1 VDLSSNRYEPDK
13 IDLSNPNVVY
23 TIEASLV
30 GKNKKVLEVGCS
42 TGYFTKILKDFGNE
56 VYCIEIDRE
65 AAKLAEKHCNSIVIG
80 DIEDLNLEYHFKE
93 KFFDVVL
100 FGDVLEHLKD
110 PERVLRKIKG
120 FLKDDGYVVAS
131 IPNIAHGD
139 VILNLMA
146 GKFDYRP
153 LGLLDKTH
161 LRFFTLRSIKEMFER
176 CGFKIAEIYTT
187 KVEVG
192 YTELGEVVKSFPAPI
207 VNFIKKLPYSNVYQ
221 FVVKAYHAESSIK
234 EAELPEPS
242 YSSIQIEE
250 IAELQRKIFELEKE
264 LILRYQEIDNLK
276 DVLSSVKE
284 EKQKIESYVQKLEG
298 ELSKIKAELEIGNR
312 EKEKLKSEL
321 IEKSISFERLLK
333 AYDETLR
340 NFNKLK
346 VELINLKNKLKNT
359 LIENSKLQESLSER
373 ERELETLKME
383 IEKKEEAIKTKDDE
397 IEKLKNNLALKDEEI
412 RRMNEEILR
421 LSSELHSIKSSF
433 TWRALMK
440 WHAFVERIAP
450 LGTRRRKWYDL
461 GIIGLRT
468 IANEGFKS
476 FLQKFFR
483 YTRLNTFTIKKVCY
497 PIFKVDMTHLGT
509 HEPLE
514 LSKELLIKFKA
525 RANNLCELKIL
536 TATYRR
542 KNSDLE
548 VIIDAGKEF
557 RSVVIKGEKIPDNQ
571 YMSIKFRPIKECE
584 GKEITV
590 RIKSK
595 PPAAAVWFNRNVEHE
610 GLEIFYDGEKIRGCI
625 NIEAYYDLKIRDE
638 YECWIL
644 RNEPRDFEL
653 KEMARDQ
660 EKFRYRPKISI
671 IMPTYNSNIK
681 WLKKAIDS
689 VLYQIYDNWEL
700 CIADGGSKKDV
711 RNILK
716 KYSKKDKRIKVVFL
730 DKNLGIAGNSN
741 EALKLATG
749 DFITFL
755 DHDDEL
761 APFALYEFV
770 KLLNE
775 KPELDFI
782 YSDEDKID
790 EAGRRVEPFFKPD
803 YSPDMFLST
812 NYLCHTSIIR
822 KSLVEKVGGFR
833 VGYDGSQ
840 DYDLFLR
847 VLEHTNKVAH
857 IPKILYHWRKTPTS
871 TASSPMVK
879 LYAFESAK
887 RALADAMKRRGIPI
901 EGVYDS
907 QYYGYYRIKY
917 KIIGNPKV
925 SIIIPTKD
933 NVEILKEC
941 VNSILD
947 NTFYQNYE
955 ILIVDNNSLEDT
967 THQYYEEIKGNPK
980 IKLIEYKK
988 PFNFSAIINYAVSKI
1003 KNEYIV
1009 FLNNDTKVITGEWL
1023 SAMLEHAQRR
1033 EVGAVGAKLLYPD
1046 GRIQHAGVILGLGLG
1061 KHRVAGHMHRGLP
1074 DNLPGYFARPHIIQN
1089 LSAVT
1094 AACMMTKRSV
1104 FEEVGGFD
1112 EVNLPVAFN
1121 DVDYCLKLR
1130 QKGYLIVYT
1139 PYATLYHHEGFS
1151 RGRDDVNRPRF
1162 LREIEYMRKKWGTI
1176 LDNDPYYNPNLT
1188 KEREDLSI
1196 RI

>member
-276 DVLSSVKE
+276 NVLSSVKE

-298 ELSKIKAELEIGNR
+298 ELSKIKAELEIGN
-312 EKEKLKSEL
+312 
-321 IEKSISFERLLK
+321 
-333 AYDETLR
+333 
-340 NFNKLK
+340 
-346 VELINLKNKLKNT
+346 
-359 LIENSKLQESLSER
+359 R

-476 FLQKFFR
+476 FWRKYKLYKNYKKFP
-483 YTRLNTFTIKKVCY
+483 KKVRKAEDIKIEL
-497 PIFKVDMTHLGT
+497 PEDLPELDVKV
-509 HEPLE
+509 
-514 LSKELLIKFKA
+514 S
-525 RANNLCELKIL
+525 
-536 TATYRR
+536 
-542 KNSDLE
+542 
-548 VIIDAGKEF
+548 VIIPTKNAGKDF
-557 RSVVIKGEKIPDNQ
+557 D
-571 YMSIKFRPIKECE
+571 F
-584 GKEITV
+584 T
-590 RIKSK
+590 
-595 PPAAAVWFNRNVEHE
+595 
-610 GLEIFYDGEKIRGCI
+610 LEKIRNQKGLRELEI
-625 NIEAYYDLKIRDE
+625 IVVDSGSQDETTEIALKHGAKIVSIRPED
-638 YECWIL
+638 YSHSKA
-644 RNEPRDFEL
+644 RNL
-653 KEMARDQ
+653 GA
-660 EKFRYRPKISI
+660 
-671 IMPTYNSNIK
+671 
-681 WLKKAIDS
+681 KKAKGEYLVFMTQDAIPAGEYLFYTMLKVIGSENNIAAVTCRQIPRSDADS
-689 VLYQIYDNWEL
+689 FACFILWNYYRTLEL
-700 CIADGGSKKDV
+700 
-711 RNILK
+711 
-716 KYSKKDKRIKVVFL
+716 
-730 DKNLGIAGNSN
+730 
-741 EALKLATG
+741 
-749 DFITFL
+749 
-755 DHDDEL
+755 
-761 APFALYEFV
+761 
-770 KLLNE
+770 
-775 KPELDFI
+775 
-782 YSDEDKID
+782 DEDKILYGGKD
-790 EAGRRVEPFFKPD
+790 FEKLPYLEKRKRCQLDSVCFMIKKDVFEKFRFNEDLDYAEDLELGLRLIKNGYKIAFLASSAVIHSHNRPPIYFLKRAFVDTTTLQKIFKD
-803 YSPDMFLST
+803 
-812 NYLCHTSIIR
+812 NAI
-822 KSLVEKVGGFR
+822 E
-833 VGYDGSQ
+833 VGYFPQCSIQ
-840 DYDLFLR
+840 DLLNSLII
-847 VLEHTNKVAH
+847 VNKA
-857 IPKILYHWRKTPTS
+857 INLSLNKFS
-871 TASSPMVK
+871 K
-879 LYAFESAK
+879 LYEPGSFEAHD
-887 RALADAMKRRGIPI
+887 LLHLLLI
-901 EGVYDS
+901 E
-907 QYYGYYRIKY
+907 IK
-917 KIIGNPKV
+917 KELEKDVNFCKLLSIGSNDPLEEFLIR
-925 SIIIPTKD
+925 SLD
-933 NVEILKEC
+933 LEIT
-941 VNSILD
+941 NSK
-947 NTFYQNYE
+947 
-955 ILIVDNNSLEDT
+955 LEDT
-967 THQYYEEIKGNPK
+967 KIINEIFLNFENAIALYETFLKEA
-980 IKLIEYKK
+980 KLIYGYQE
-988 PFNFSAIINYAVSKI
+988 FSETIRKI
-1003 KNEYIV
+1003 
-1009 FLNNDTKVITGEWL
+1009 FAT
-1023 SAMLEHAQRR
+1023 
-1033 EVGAVGAKLLYPD
+1033 
-1046 GRIQHAGVILGLGLG
+1046 
-1061 KHRVAGHMHRGLP
+1061 VAGSIL
-1074 DNLPGYFARPHIIQN
+1074 
-1089 LSAVT
+1089 
-1094 AACMMTKRSV
+1094 ACALLWGKKSTLAEKLESSLK
-1104 FEEVGGFD
+1104 VG
-1112 EVNLPVAFN
+1112 
-1121 DVDYCLKLR
+1121 
-1130 QKGYLIVYT
+1130 I
-1139 PYATLYHHEGFS
+1139 
-1151 RGRDDVNRPRF
+1151 
-1162 LREIEYMRKKWGTI
+1162 
-1176 LDNDPYYNPNLT
+1176 
-1188 KEREDLSI
+1188 
-1196 RI
+1196 